1 MSTRLFLIF
10 ALCFYFLAKCLAERK
25 FRFAEHNVYFISCL
39 QLADNDFELLIAD
52 AVK

>member
-10 ALCFYFLAKCLAERK
+10 ALCFYFLAKCK

-39 QLADNDFELLIAD
+39 QLADNDFELLLAD